1 MNAIE
6 PHHSWLDLEA
16 RAARTDNRLHRQ
28 LLTEV
33 RDHMEFEIKGDLE
46 PLMGTLIAEPLYH
59 FWRDEPFTLEGAAAV
74 RGFYENMIASK
85 TNQFQVVTE
94 RIFVDDGGVITE
106 GQVKQVYRGAMAT
119 AMGLAEI
126 DGKPI
131 AEDDLILT
139 STQLLTVWPAGEG
152 AKLVGEDIYFG
163 HSPFLNARRIAAA
176 DLPDYFQL

>member
-1 MNAIE
+1 MSAIN
-6 PHHSWLDLEA
+6 PHQSWLELEA
-16 RAARTDNRLHRQ
+16 RAAKTENELHRA

-33 RDHMEFEIKGDLE
+33 RNHMEFEIKGNLE
-46 PLMGTLIAEPLYH
+46 PLMDTLIAEPIYH

-106 GQVKQVYRGAMAT
+106 GQVKQIYTGPMVQG
-119 AMGLAEI
+119 MGVTELNGSPVT
-126 DGKPI
+126 D
-131 AEDDLILT
+131 DDLILT

-163 HSPFLNARRIAAA
+163 HNPFLNARRISAS
-176 DLPDYFQL
+176 DLPDYYQL

>member
-6 PHHSWLDLEA
+6 PHHSWLELEA
-16 RAARTDNRLHRQ
+16 QAARTDNPLHRQ

-33 RDHMEFEIKGDLE
+33 RNHMEFEIKGDLE
-46 PLMGTLIAEPLYH
+46 PLMETLIPEPIYH
-59 FWRDEPFTLEGAAAV
+59 FWRDEPFSLEGAAAV

-85 TNQFQVVTE
+85 GNQFQVVTD

-106 GQVKQVYRGAMAT
+106 GQVRQVYRGAMVS
-119 AMGLAEI
+119 AMGVHEI
-126 DGKPI
+126 EGAPVSD
-131 AEDDLILT
+131 DDLILT

-163 HSPFLNARRIAAA
+163 HNPFLNARRISPAE
-176 DLPDYFQL
+176 LPDYYQL

>member
-6 PHHSWLDLEA
+6 PHQSWLDLEA
-16 RAARTDNRLHRQ
+16 RAARTDNALHRQ

-106 GQVKQVYRGAMAT
+106 GQVKQVYRGAMVT
-119 AMGLAEI
+119 AMGLEEI
-126 DGKPI
+126 DGTPI
-131 AEDDLILT
+131 VDDDLILT

-163 HSPFLNARRIAAA
+163 HSPFLNAQRISAS
-176 DLPDYFQL
+176 DLPDYYQL

>member
-6 PHHSWLDLEA
+6 PHDSWLALEA
-16 RAARTDNRLHRQ
+16 RAGSTDNGLHRQ

-33 RDHMEFEIKGDLE
+33 RNHMEFEIKGDLE
-46 PLMGTLIAEPLYH
+46 PLMGTLIAEPIYH

-74 RGFYENMIASK
+74 REFYENMIASK
-85 TNQFQVVTE
+85 ANQFQVVTD

-106 GQVKQVYRGAMAT
+106 GQVKQVYRGAMVT
-119 AMGLAEI
+119 AMGVSEL
-126 DGKPI
+126 DGAPVL
-131 AEDDLILT
+131 EEDLILT

-163 HSPFLNARRIAAA
+163 HNPFLNAQRITAA
-176 DLPDYFQL
+176 DLPDYYQL